1 MKTEEQKA
9 VLKEFAQQLKDN
21 GFTVLVSA
29 KHPFEWL
36 HFEKD
41 GKFGTVSPDHFYN
54 FNFGSVHKPCKECGT
69 GFGTDREVELS
80 IKHAQNSLGTP
91 YWGKIYGKY
100 IKHYDS
106 VNDFITSI
114 HNKWAEYYIL

>member
-54 FNFGSVHKPCKECGT
+54 FNF
-69 GFGTDREVELS
+69 FL
-80 IKHAQNSLGTP
+80 
-91 YWGKIYGKY
+91 KY
-100 IKHYDS
+100 
-106 VNDFITSI
+106 F
-114 HNKWAEYYIL
+114 